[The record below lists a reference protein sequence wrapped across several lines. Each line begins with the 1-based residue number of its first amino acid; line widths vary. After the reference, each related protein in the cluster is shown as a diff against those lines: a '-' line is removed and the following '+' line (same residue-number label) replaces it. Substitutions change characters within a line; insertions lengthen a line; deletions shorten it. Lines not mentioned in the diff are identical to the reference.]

1 MKKIVSVLLI
11 CVMITGCSARKEHS
25 DGAAA
30 EESSVSETESTS
42 AETSSSTSEVSI
54 GTSDTDKV
62 VDETSMRSSS
72 SSESTTSVE
81 NSSVNDT
88 TSEVDNTS
96 NKEETS
102 SVSSSVTSS
111 STSTASTPS
120 VPVVEE
126 PTWTEEKTSSV
137 LYVNKEGIYSRKD
150 AVVGSAAVKKYGL
163 NDKIS
168 VVAVTNTDYY
178 KLEDGTFIHKDY
190 LSTKETTVTPVT
202 PAAPST
208 PEVTTPSNA
217 EKLLNSAKLNPM
229 KTNNDKLDALVSD
242 VLSQITNDSMSTSQ
256 KVTAIYDYIVKTFK
270 YGTPAQDY
278 TSELNYHMILDNA
291 ITSAAYTLLTEKQGV
306 CNDYSSLFVVMTRR
320 IGLESYI
327 VTGQVASK
335 SGGTTGHTW
344 TVIKLNGQYYIFD
357 PQIEQSNTVNG
368 QILYKFFCKK
378 DSEMTS
384 MYTYGVSSAIE
395 ICKMFYPD
403 EPKSADNARDF
414 VILFFGN
421 FVIDEG
427 ECPYKGWTLV
437 F

>member
-1 MKKIVSVLLI
+1 MKKIISVLLI
-11 CVMITGCSARKEHS
+11 CVMITGCSARKEYS
-25 DGAAA
+25 DGSAI

-42 AETSSSTSEVSI
+42 AVTSSSTSEESV

-62 VDETSMRSSS
+62 FGETSIGASS
-72 SSESTTSVE
+72 SSESATSVE
-81 NSSVNDT
+81 SSSVNDT
-88 TSEVDNTS
+88 TSEVDNIS
-96 NKEETS
+96 NKEDTS
-102 SVSSSVTSS
+102 SVSSTTPVT
-111 STSTASTPS
+111 S

-126 PTWTEEKTSSV
+126 PTWTEEETSSV

-150 AVVGSAAVKKYGL
+150 AVIGSAAVKKYGL
-163 NDKIS
+163 NDKVS

-190 LSTKETTVTPVT
+190 LSTKETAVTPVT
-202 PAAPST
+202 PSTPST

-229 KTNNDKLDALVSD
+229 KTNDDKLDALVSD
-242 VLSQITNDSMSTSQ
+242 VLGRITNDSMSTAQ

-270 YGTPAQDY
+270 YGVPEQYY
-278 TSELNYHMILDNA
+278 TSDLNYHMMLDNA

-327 VTGQVASK
+327 VTGQFTSK

-344 TVIKLNGQYYIFD
+344 TVIKLDGQFYIFD
-357 PQIEQSNTVNG
+357 PQIEQSNTVSG
-368 QILYKFFCKK
+368 QINHTFFCRTE
-378 DSEMTS
+378 SSLTGV
-384 MYTYGVSSAIE
+384 YTYGVSSAIE

-403 EPKSADNARDF
+403 GYKTADNARDF

-427 ECPYKGWTLV
+427 ECSYKGWTLV